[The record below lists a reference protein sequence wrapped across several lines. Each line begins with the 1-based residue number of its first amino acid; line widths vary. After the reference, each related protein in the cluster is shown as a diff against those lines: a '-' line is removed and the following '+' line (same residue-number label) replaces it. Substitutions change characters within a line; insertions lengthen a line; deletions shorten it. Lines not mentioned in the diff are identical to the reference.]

1 MKSFVWVVIVALF
14 ACFQPIDAQAM
25 DHIRVRG
32 GLSTIS
38 GFIGLEY
45 QKNKIAIDVGWL
57 GTNTPPAGAGE
68 VKLDP
73 VQMLNL
79 GIRYFHSPD
88 SPNSWFG
95 GLSLAGNNQVLVT
108 EDFDSI
114 TVEGF
119 PSLLLTVGYRRLL
132 SERLDLTVGGG
143 VGPALGLSEDGKE
156 AGLDD
161 FRPSIDLTLGFA
173 LK

>member
-1 MKSFVWVVIVALF
+1 MKSFLWLVIVALF

-45 QKNKIAIDVGWL
+45 QKNKIAIDVGWM
-57 GTNTPPAGAGE
+57 GTNDPGIDSG

-73 VQMLNL
+73 PQMLNI

-88 SPNSWFG
+88 SINGWFG

-119 PSLLLTVGYRRLL
+119 PSLLLTVGYRRLF

-143 VGPALGLSEDGKE
+143 YGPALGLSDAGKE

-173 LK
+173 LR